1 MQIFYQ
7 NEDDESLHRAL
18 LLVGDPKAEAREKI
32 REYAPLFGKQTQLIA
47 DYLVKY
53 LDDCVLLGMDQAWLA
68 HSARVSTVYEP
79 AQLPTGFWLAML
91 TLTGRSSHFHAV
103 QVDMLPITIERVY
116 YDRGTY
122 NAKR

>member
-7 NEDDESLHRAL
+7 NEDDENLHRAL

-32 REYAPLFGKQTQLIA
+32 REYVPLFGKQTQLIV
-47 DYLVKY
+47 DYLVTY
-53 LDDCVLLGMDQAWLA
+53 LDECVSLGISEAWLK
-68 HSARVSTVYEP
+68 HCNRTKNVYDA

-91 TLTGRSSHFHAV
+91 TLTGRNSPFAAV

-116 YDRGTY
+116 DRGTY